1 MKSGLDLILSV
12 ADLQTTNKQQEIAFN
27 TTIVLYACISY
38 CRCQIDCIEKQIQLV
53 PIFRVRFRLEQIR
66 RIKNLSW
73 F

>member
-27 TTIVLYACISY
+27 TTIVLYAY
-38 CRCQIDCIEKQIQLV
+38 RCQIDCIKKQIQLV